1 MNILV
6 KLCYLAINLGV
17 FYLSDHLL
25 NGHYRMY
32 GKQWIQWSVLSN
44 QEAFHYKTGSSVKPG
59 NLLLPSFGFCEIF
72 EASVSETFKYENK
85 SRFICEIS
93 LNIMYQYI
101 FVILWFFM
109 LTGIFISVCGV
120 AQNIA
125 AHIITVMFFTRDE
138 AQTPRSLFNVV
149 SLRECEYLSVIR
161 RHNNQLYR
169 DVLERLY
176 ERQNMDD
183 SEKIELT
190 TTHPVNGGMMNNGRT
205 ESGEKNTFYNK
216 MSPMKML

>member
-6 KLCYLAINLGV
+6 KWFYLAINLGV

-25 NGHYRMY
+25 NGHFRMY
-32 GKQWIQWSVLSN
+32 GQQWIQWSLLSN
-44 QEAFHYKTGSSVKPG
+44 QEAFHFKTGSSVKPG

-101 FVILWFFM
+101 FVILWFVM
-109 LTGIFISVCGV
+109 LAGIFISVCGV
-120 AQNIA
+120 VQNIA
-125 AHIITVMFFTRDE
+125 SYIITIMLLTRKE
-138 AQTPRSLFNVV
+138 AQTTISLFNVV
-149 SLRECEYLSVIR
+149 SIRECEYLSVIR
-161 RHNNQLYR
+161 HHDNQLYR

-176 ERQNMDD
+176 ERQMGT
-183 SEKIELT
+183 SEKMELSH
-190 TTHPVNGGMMNNGRT
+190 THPVNGDMMNNGRKGG
-205 ESGEKNTFYNK
+205 GEGRNTFYNK